1 MRSSRDDRTMDLHS
15 LPAIMELL
23 SIISIITHNGL
34 GGLFVPPLQ
43 KAASEARHVTRASE
57 HSLFAAYML
66 QSDPGPHYR
75 KMSKLLVLLQ
85 LRFQT
90 SKYLCATGGAQSQA
104 LSLGLLLSIH
114 HKTKRFSF
122 LCPSIKC
129 GLLHYNDVI
138 YFISYNDALLVAFNK
153 PKHSRNRV
161 PLPEIIIVVSG
172 DYFLCGAP
180 HQITA
185 QIRVGLIFSSG
196 LSCLRRVHFSSRRI
210 RLK

>member
-1 MRSSRDDRTMDLHS
+1 MDSVDSSCHLYKR
-15 LPAIMELL
+15 LP
-23 SIISIITHNGL
+23 
-34 GGLFVPPLQ
+34 V
-43 KAASEARHVTRASE
+43 RHAMLPVRASTVC
-57 HSLFAAYML
+57 S
-66 QSDPGPHYR
+66 PHTC
-75 KMSKLLVLLQ
+75 
-85 LRFQT
+85 FNQT
-90 SKYLCATGGAQSQA
+90 RGLIIEKCPNCLSYFNLGSRRRNISQA

-153 PKHSRNRV
+153 PKHNRNRV

-185 QIRVGLIFSSG
+185 QIGVGLIFSSG